1 MLTELD
7 VEAGPDPAAGIGAI
21 DCDVHPRSPG
31 QEDLLPFVDSYWKD
45 MMPYRNIGHMELMS
59 YPFSTR
65 PFRAEGPDGGVANP
79 KRLAEA
85 HLDPRGISAAILNV
99 VNGVQA
105 LFDPYMQAM
114 MCQATN
120 RWLAAEW
127 LDRDPRLR
135 AALLVPFRHPEE
147 AVAEIKRYA
156 GDRRFI
162 QILAICMGDAPLGQ
176 RQFWPIYKAASDA
189 GFVLSIHPGS
199 NYRHAP
205 TQSGF
210 MSYLVEEQVN
220 WSQGFASQAASLL
233 SEGVLIEFPDMKVV
247 MAESGISWLFGVS
260 WRMAKDWRGC
270 RVEVPWLKEGPD
282 KILER
287 QLRFT
292 LQPFDLP
299 VEPEEVAAVLEC
311 IGGPELLLYS
321 SDFPHDHG
329 PTAARW
335 PNGLSADLA
344 NAICRENVLAT
355 YPRLEV

>member
-7 VEAGPDPAAGIGAI
+7 PKTKTSPASGIGAI
-21 DCDVHPRSPG
+21 DCDVHPRSPE
-31 QEDLLPFVDSYWKD
+31 QADLLPFVDSYWKD
-45 MMPYRNIGHMELMS
+45 MMPYRDIGHMELMS
-59 YPFSTR
+59 YPFSTK
-65 PFRAEGPDGGVANP
+65 PFRAEGADGGVASP
-79 KRLAEA
+79 ERLAEA
-85 HLDPRGISAAILNV
+85 HLDPMGISAAILNV

-105 LFDPYMQAM
+105 LFDPYMQTM

-127 LDRDPRLR
+127 LSRDPRLR
-135 AALLVPFRHPEE
+135 ASLLVPFRHPEE
-147 AVAEIKRYA
+147 AVAEIRRYA
-156 GDRRFI
+156 DDRRFV
-162 QILAICMGDAPLGQ
+162 QVLAICMGDATLGQ
-176 RQFWPIYKAASDA
+176 RQFWPIYRAASDA
-189 GFVLSIHPGS
+189 GFALSVHPGS

-233 SEGVLIEFPDMKVV
+233 TEGVLSEFPDMKVV
-247 MAESGISWLFGVS
+247 MSESGISWLFGVS

-282 KILER
+282 RIMER
-287 QLRFT
+287 QFRFT
-292 LQPFDLP
+292 LHPFDLP
-299 VEPEEVAAVLEC
+299 VEPEEVAAVIEC
-311 IGGPELLLYS
+311 IGGPEMLLFS

-329 PTAARW
+329 PAAAMW
-335 PNGLSADLA
+335 PPGLSADLA
-344 NAICRENVLAT
+344 TAICRENVLST